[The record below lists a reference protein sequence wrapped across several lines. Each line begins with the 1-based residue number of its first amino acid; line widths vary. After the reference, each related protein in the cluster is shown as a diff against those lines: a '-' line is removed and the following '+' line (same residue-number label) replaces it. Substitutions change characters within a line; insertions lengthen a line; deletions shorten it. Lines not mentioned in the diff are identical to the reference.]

1 MRSPSVP
8 VGAAQLL
15 RMLET
20 TRIPVKPSYNPAE
33 VRAILEI
40 SERTLHRMTQAWCPD
55 PRTGELPPNALD
67 SYLTPGGHRRVRHD
81 ELARYLRENR
91 YYERTCR

>member
-1 MRSPSVP
+1 MRSPPVN

-20 TRIPVKPSYNPAE
+20 TGIAVKPSYNPAE
-33 VRAILEI
+33 VRAILNV
-40 SERTLHRMTQAWCPD
+40 SERTLHRMTQAWGPD
-55 PRTGELPPNALD
+55 PLTGALPSNALD
-67 SYLTPGGHRRVRHD
+67 SYLTPGGHRRVRHE

-91 YYERTCR
+91 YYDRVCG